1 MKDQFYLHF
10 DTMPKGTAQQKRY
23 NGRTGTYFK
32 SRTLME
38 TEKIFYHAL
47 YPHRPKKP
55 SELPVKVCL
64 RFYFDVKDK
73 KKWGLPKTTMPDVD
87 NYCKAFLDQMTKC
100 GFWED
105 DAQVCRLVAE
115 KYWSEK
121 ATVEVVWEEVRTNEI
136 D

>member
-23 NGRTGTYFK
+23 DGRTGHYFK
-32 SRTLME
+32 SKTLVE
-38 TEKIFYHAL
+38 TEKIFHYAL
-47 YPHRPKKP
+47 YPHRPKRP

-87 NYCKAFLDQMTKC
+87 NFCKAFLDQMTQC

-105 DAQVCRLVAE
+105 DAQVYKLVAE
-115 KYWSEK
+115 KYYAEK
-121 ATVEVVWEEVRTNEI
+121 AAITVIWEEVT
-136 D
+136 DG

>member
-1 MKDQFYLHF
+1 MKDQFYLSF

-23 NGRTGTYFK
+23 NGRTGHYFK
-32 SRTLME
+32 SKTLVE
-38 TEKIFYHAL
+38 TEKIFHHAL
-47 YPHRPKKP
+47 YSHRPKKP

-87 NYCKAFLDQMTKC
+87 NFCKAFLDQMTQC

-105 DAQVCRLVAE
+105 DAQVYKLVAE
-115 KYWSEK
+115 KYYAEK
-121 ATVEVVWEEVRTNEI
+121 AAITVIWEEVT
-136 D
+136 DG

>member
-1 MKDQFYLHF
+1 MKDQFYLYF

-23 NGRTGTYFK
+23 DGRTGHYFK
-32 SRTLME
+32 SKTLVE
-38 TEKIFYHAL
+38 TEKIFHHAL
-47 YPHRPKKP
+47 YPHRPKRP

-87 NYCKAFLDQMTKC
+87 NFCKAFLDQMTQC

-105 DAQVCRLVAE
+105 DAQVYKLVAE
-115 KYWSEK
+115 KYYAEK
-121 ATVEVVWEEVRTNEI
+121 AAITVIWEEVT
-136 D
+136 DG

>member
-1 MKDQFYLHF
+1 MKDQFYLSF

-23 NGRTGTYFK
+23 NGRTGHYFK
-32 SRTLME
+32 SKTLVE
-38 TEKIFYHAL
+38 TEKIFHHAL

-87 NYCKAFLDQMTKC
+87 NFCKAFLDQMTQC

-105 DAQVCRLVAE
+105 DAQVYKLVAE
-115 KYWSEK
+115 KYYAEK
-121 ATVEVVWEEVRTNEI
+121 AAITVIWEEVT
-136 D
+136 DG

>member
-10 DTMPKGTAQQKRY
+10 ETMPKGTAQQKRY
-23 NGRTGTYFK
+23 NGRTVHYFK
-32 SRTLME
+32 SKTLVE
-38 TEKIFYHAL
+38 TEKIFHHAL

-87 NYCKAFLDQMTKC
+87 NFCKAFLDQMTQC

-105 DAQVCRLVAE
+105 DAQVYKLVAE
-115 KYWSEK
+115 KYYAEK
-121 ATVEVVWEEVRTNEI
+121 AAITVIWEEVT
-136 D
+136 DVS